1 MLGCFGVWV
10 VCPNNIVII
19 VIVIIS
25 GGYDAKFGGE
35 EKNYALYLSDN
46 HKVKPKQ

>member
-25 GGYDAKFGGE
+25 GDMMQNSGKEINFPAR
-35 EKNYALYLSDN
+35 
-46 HKVKPKQ
+46 